1 MRSGFRLTTLSM
13 VLSLSLACGS
23 ANEQPASQ
31 PQGDSLTTNA
41 PAPGTPEAPAAT
53 PGAATRSPA
62 AASGNAAAP
71 GHTVA
76 HGNAAAASEA
86 PSAPSKPALKTMM
99 EMDVPSGTA
108 LHLTLETPVSS
119 ETANV
124 EQTVRARVS
133 EPVVVSG
140 MTVIPEGAP
149 VSGTVV
155 AAERAGRVKGR
166 ASIAIRFHSVTVAN
180 TDYRISTA
188 RIVREAEATKGED
201 AKKIGI
207 GAGAG
212 AAVGAIIGGKKGAAI
227 GAGVG
232 GGAGTGA
239 VLATRGK
246 EVSLPSGA
254 SLRTTIQETV
264 KINAPMS

>member
-1 MRSGFRLTTLSM
+1 MDGFRLTVLSL

-31 PQGDSLTTNA
+31 PQGNSLTTNA

-53 PGAATRSPA
+53 PGTEAPGQATNA
-62 AASGNAAAP
+62 DHHAAAP
-71 GHTVA
+71 A
-76 HGNAAAASEA
+76 NAADAKNA
-86 PSAPSKPALKTMM
+86 PTPPSKPALKTMM

-108 LHLTLETPVSS
+108 LHLRLETPVSS
-119 ETANV
+119 ETAKV
-124 EQTVRARVS
+124 EQTVRATVS

-140 MTVIPEGAP
+140 MTVIPEGAR

-212 AAVGAIIGGKKGAAI
+212 AAVGAIVGGKKGAAI
-227 GAGVG
+227 GAGIG